1 MELEKD
7 TIITLENQEKYIVN
21 NITFY
26 GGVKY
31 AIATGENTQEKV
43 IIEEIIEN
51 NELFVKKVDDK
62 ELYDILAKILE
73 P

>member
-7 TIITLENQEKYIVN
+7 TVITLENQEKYVVT

-31 AIATGENTQEKV
+31 ALALNEKDSDKV

-51 NELFVKKVDDK
+51 NELFIKKVEDK
-62 ELYDILAKILE
+62 ELYTILSKILE

>member
-7 TIITLENQEKYIVN
+7 TIITLENQEKYVVN

-26 GGVKY
+26 GGIKY
-31 AIATGENTQEKV
+31 ALTTGEKNKDKV
-43 IIEEIIEN
+43 IIEEILEN
-51 NELFVKKVDDK
+51 NELYIKKVEDK
-62 ELYDILAKILE
+62 ELYGILSKILE

>member
-7 TIITLENQEKYIVN
+7 TVITLENQEKYVVT

-31 AIATGENTQEKV
+31 ALALNEKDSDKV
-43 IIEEIIEN
+43 IMN
-51 NELFVKKVDDK
+51 V
-62 ELYDILAKILE
+62 YG
-73 P
+73 